1 MSKRYFLLTLRTG
14 IIVIFCAFSLWAQSA
29 EEIGDLYAKLDWRC
43 VGPAVMGGRTVD
55 IDVVEKE
62 PWIIYAAIG
71 PSGVWKSEN
80 NGISWKPVF
89 HEENTVSVGDIAIAQ
104 SHPDIVWVGTGE
116 ATCRNSVTIGD
127 GVYKSTDGGKT
138 WTNMGLADTR
148 HIARII
154 VNPGDPNI
162 VFVAAMGHLWGANLE
177 RGIYKTTDGG
187 KTWAKILY
195 VDENTGFA
203 DLAMDPSDSL
213 TLYAA
218 AYEYRRLPYH
228 YTSGGPGSGLFKTTD
243 GGNTWKKLTKDL
255 PEGIMGRIGID
266 VSRSNPDVVY
276 ALIEHED
283 AGIWRSEDKG
293 ESWIRTCDSE
303 TYERVNFRPF
313 YYSQIRVDPSD
324 DTVVYVFSGGS
335 YVSRDMGKKFRA
347 ISAGTH
353 ADHHALWID
362 PDNPLHLIDGNDGGI
377 DITYDGGK
385 NWQAVQHMALAE
397 VYQIGFDM
405 RSPYFIYCGLQDNG
419 VWGGPSA
426 TLEAQGILNSDWFM
440 VGYGDG
446 FYAQVDPE
454 DHTVVYGN
462 SQMNGLY
469 RYDMRIKKNKTIR
482 PLASLEEPPYRFNWN
497 SPIHISP
504 HDPKIVYTGGNY
516 LFQTTDRGHSWEVIS
531 PDLSTDDPEKQK
543 DSGGPITPDN
553 TGAEIHC
560 TIITISESPV
570 KAGVIWCGTDDGN
583 VQVTQDG
590 GKTWTNVVANI
601 KGLPSETWCS
611 RIEASHF
618 SEGTAYAA
626 FDGHRHDD
634 YNTYVYKTSDYGRT
648 WTSLRS
654 NLPFGWV
661 HVVRE
666 DPVNPNLLYVGME
679 FGLFVSLDGGK
690 TWFSLRNNLPTV
702 AVRDIAVH
710 PREND
715 LIIGTHGRGIWI
727 LDDIKPLQEMNPDVL
742 RSEFHIFSIR
752 PATLYQI
759 SSSGEPSSRPVY
771 SGENPA
777 YGMILTA
784 YTKNKPKEK
793 PEISIKNKIGEVV
806 HEFSLPTREG
816 LHRQVWNL
824 QVIPKTKD
832 GKVVKPTGMGLTA
845 LPVVYPGSYAVE
857 MTVDGNTSALP
868 LIINPDPRYLMAK
881 EDYQAMYDAQVEVI
895 AITKRLSLGVTAVS
909 RIRTELDKLDRALKE
924 KTEIPSESL
933 SHIEEF
939 RKEFQ
944 ALEEE
949 IKPKGFGYKVPSLA
963 ALRGGYL
970 STQLLFLGMSVSNFP
985 AAPTA
990 VDQLQ
995 IRDLGGEVDTLV
1007 SRLNEFIDN
1016 KIPSLNT
1023 VLEAS
1028 DLKPLRVPAKVDF

>member
-1 MSKRYFLLTLRTG
+1 MSKKRLGLLLITG
-14 IIVIFCAFSLWAQSA
+14 FFFFVLVLPFWAQSSS
-29 EEIGDLYAKLDWRC
+29 EIGNLYEKFQWRC

-62 PWIIYAAIG
+62 PRIIYAAIG
-71 PSGVWKSEN
+71 PSGVWKSVN
-80 NGISWKPVF
+80 NGISWNPVF
-89 HEENTVSVGDIAIAQ
+89 HEENTVSVGDIAVSQ

-127 GVYKSTDGGKT
+127 GVYKSADGGKN
-138 WTNMGLADTR
+138 WTNMGLAGTR
-148 HIARII
+148 HIARIVI
-154 VNPGDPNI
+154 NPGDPNI
-162 VFVAAMGHLWGANLE
+162 VYVAAMGHLWGPNEE

-187 KTWAKILY
+187 KTWQKVLY

-213 TLYAA
+213 ILYAA

-228 YTSGGPGSGLFKTTD
+228 YKSGGPGSGLYKTTD
-243 GGNTWKKLTKDL
+243 GGRTWKKLTKDL

-293 ESWIRTCDSE
+293 ESWARTCDDE
-303 TYERVNFRPF
+303 TYQRVNFRPF

-324 DTVVYVFSGGS
+324 DKVVYVFSGGS
-335 YVSRDMGKKFRA
+335 YVSHDMGKKFRV

-353 ADHHALWID
+353 PDHHALWID
-362 PDNPLHLIDGNDGGI
+362 PNNPLHLIDGNDGGI

-385 NWQAVQHMALAE
+385 TWQAIEHMALAE
-397 VYQIGFDM
+397 VYQVGFDM
-405 RSPYFIYCGLQDNG
+405 RSPYYVYCGLQDNG

-426 TLEAQGILNSDWFM
+426 TLDTQGIVNADWFM

-446 FYAQVDPE
+446 FYAQVDPD
-454 DHTVVYGN
+454 DHNVIYAN

-469 RYDMRIKKNKTIR
+469 RYDMRIEKSRTIR
-482 PLASLEEPPYRFNWN
+482 PMASLKNPPYRFNWN

-504 HDPKIVYTGGNY
+504 HDSKIVYTGGNY
-516 LFQTTDRGHSWEVIS
+516 LFKTRDGGHSWEIIS

-543 DSGGPITPDN
+543 DSGGPITSDN

-583 VQVTQDG
+583 VQITQDG
-590 GKTWTNVVANI
+590 GQTWTNVVKNI
-601 KGLPSETWCS
+601 KGLPSNTWCS

-618 SEGTAYAA
+618 DAGTAYAA

-634 YNTYVYKTSDYGRT
+634 YGTYLYKTVDQGQT
-648 WTSLRS
+648 WTSLKG
-654 NLPFGWV
+654 NLPFGWI

-679 FGLFVSLDGGK
+679 FGIYASLDGGK
-690 TWFSLRNNLPTV
+690 TWFTLQNNLPTV

-727 LDDIKPLQEMNPDVL
+727 LDHIEPLQEMSPEVFQTDVHMF
-742 RSEFHIFSIR
+742 RIP
-752 PATLYQI
+752 PATVYQM

-771 SGENPA
+771 SGENPD

-784 YTKNKPKEK
+784 YMKEKPKEK
-793 PEISIKNKIGEVV
+793 PEVAIKSADGDVV
-806 HEFSLPTREG
+806 HEFSLSIKEG
-816 LHRQVWNL
+816 IHRQVWNL
-824 QVIPKTKD
+824 QVIPKTRE
-832 GKVVKPTGMGLTA
+832 GIVVKPTGMGLTA
-845 LPVVYPGSYAVE
+845 LPVVFPGRYTVE
-857 MTVDGNTSALP
+857 MTVDGKTLARELT
-868 LIINPDPRYLMAK
+868 INPDPRFSMER
-881 EDYQAMYDAQVEVI
+881 EDYQAMFDAQVEVI
-895 AITKRLSLGVTAVS
+895 ALSKRLSLGVTAIS
-909 RIRTELDKLDRALKE
+909 RIRAELGKLDKALQKKE
-924 KTEIPSESL
+924 VSPDVESGV
-933 SHIEEF
+933 
-939 RKEFQ
+939 KEFQ
-944 ALEEE
+944 EKFQVIEED
-949 IKPKGFGYKVPSLA
+949 IMPKGFGYKMPSQI

-970 STQLLFLGMSVSNFP
+970 STQLLMLGMSISSYP
-985 AAPTA
+985 AAPTET
-990 VDQLQ
+990 DRRQ
-995 IRDLGGEVDTLV
+995 IRDLTGEVDILIG
-1007 SRLNEFIDN
+1007 RLNEFIHTD
-1016 KIPSLNT
+1016 IPSLNT
-1023 VLEAS
+1023 ILEANGVTP
-1028 DLKPLRVPAKVDF
+1028 LKVPDEVEF

>member
-1 MSKRYFLLTLRTG
+1 MSKKRLGLLLITG
-14 IIVIFCAFSLWAQSA
+14 FFFFVLVLPFWAQSSG
-29 EEIGDLYAKLDWRC
+29 EIGNLYEKFSWRC

-71 PSGVWKSEN
+71 PSGVWKSVN
-80 NGISWKPVF
+80 NGISWNPVF
-89 HEENTVSVGDIAIAQ
+89 HEENTVSVGDIAVSQ

-127 GVYKSTDGGKT
+127 GVYKSTDAGKN
-138 WTNMGLADTR
+138 WTNMGLAETR
-148 HIARII
+148 HIARIVI
-154 VNPGDPNI
+154 NPGDPNI
-162 VFVAAMGHLWGANLE
+162 VYVAAMGHLWGPNEE

-187 KTWAKILY
+187 KTWQKVLY

-203 DLAMDPSDSL
+203 DLAVDPSDSL
-213 TLYAA
+213 ILYAA

-228 YTSGGPGSGLFKTTD
+228 YKSGGPGSGLYKTAD
-243 GGNTWKKLTKDL
+243 GGRTWKKLTKDL

-293 ESWIRTCDSE
+293 ESWARTCDDE
-303 TYERVNFRPF
+303 TYQRVNFRPF

-324 DTVVYVFSGGS
+324 DKVVYVFSGGS
-335 YVSRDMGKKFRA
+335 FVSHDMGKKFRV

-353 ADHHALWID
+353 PDHHALWID
-362 PDNPLHLIDGNDGGI
+362 PNNPLHLIDGNDGGI

-385 NWQAVQHMALAE
+385 TWQAIEHMALAE
-397 VYQIGFDM
+397 VYQVGFDM
-405 RSPYFIYCGLQDNG
+405 RSPYYVYCGLQDNG

-426 TLEAQGILNSDWFM
+426 TLDTQGIVNADWFM

-446 FYAQVDPE
+446 FYAQVDPD
-454 DHTVVYGN
+454 DHNVIYAN

-469 RYDMRIKKNKTIR
+469 RYDMRIEKSRTIR
-482 PLASLEEPPYRFNWN
+482 PMASLKSPPYRFNWN

-504 HDPKIVYTGGNY
+504 HDSKIVYTGGNY
-516 LFQTTDRGHSWEVIS
+516 LFRTRDGGHSWKIIS

-543 DSGGPITPDN
+543 DSGGPITSDN

-583 VQVTQDG
+583 VQITQDG
-590 GKTWTNVVANI
+590 GQTWTNVVKNI
-601 KGLPSETWCS
+601 KGLPANTWCS

-618 SEGTAYAA
+618 DAGTAYVA

-634 YNTYVYKTSDYGRT
+634 YGTYLYKTVDQGKT
-648 WTSLRS
+648 WTSLKG
-654 NLPFGWV
+654 NLPFGWI

-679 FGLFVSLDGGK
+679 FGIYASLDGGK
-690 TWFSLRNNLPTV
+690 TWFSLQNNLPTV

-710 PREND
+710 PRDND

-727 LDDIKPLQEMNPDVL
+727 MDNVEPLQDMTPEIFQSDVHVF
-742 RSEFHIFSIR
+742 RI
-752 PATLYQI
+752 PPTTAYQV

-771 SGENPA
+771 SGENPD
-777 YGMILTA
+777 YGMIFTA
-784 YTKNKPKEK
+784 YLKDKPKEK
-793 PEISIKNKIGEVV
+793 PEIAIKSTEGEVV

-816 LHRQVWNL
+816 IHRYVWNL
-824 QVIPKTKD
+824 QVVPKTRE

-845 LPVVYPGSYAVE
+845 LPVVFPDRYALE
-857 MTVDGNTSALP
+857 MTVDGKTLARELT
-868 LIINPDPRYLMAK
+868 INPDPRFSMGR
-881 EDYQAMYDAQVEVI
+881 EDYQAMFDAQVEVI
-895 AITKRLSLGVTAVS
+895 VLSKRLSLGVTAIS
-909 RIRTELDKLDRALKE
+909 RIRAELGKLDKTLQEKGVPSDVESGVKEFKE
-924 KTEIPSESL
+924 K
-933 SHIEEF
+933 
-939 RKEFQ
+939 FQ
-944 ALEEE
+944 VIEEE
-949 IKPKGFGYKVPSLA
+949 IMPKGFGYKVPSQV

-970 STQLLFLGMSVSNFP
+970 STQLLMLGMSVSSFP
-985 AAPTA
+985 AAPTET
-990 VDQLQ
+990 DRLQ
-995 IRDLGGEVDTLV
+995 IRDLTGEVDILIG
-1007 SRLNEFIDN
+1007 RLNEFIRT
-1016 KIPSLNT
+1016 KIPTLNT
-1023 VLEAS
+1023 ILEAKGLTP
-1028 DLKPLRVPAKVDF
+1028 LKVPDEVDF